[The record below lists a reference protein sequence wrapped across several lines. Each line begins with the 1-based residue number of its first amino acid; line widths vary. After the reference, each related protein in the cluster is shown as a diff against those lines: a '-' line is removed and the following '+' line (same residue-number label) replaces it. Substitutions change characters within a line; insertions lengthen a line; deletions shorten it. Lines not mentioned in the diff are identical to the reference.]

1 MSNILQDSWET
12 YAKNIRL
19 VLLFSIPFII
29 AFVIPLLAPLPTYV
43 SSGAIFLR
51 SASIFQNLT
60 AVGVSVIILS
70 LFLSLLFLS
79 FAFVAISLIVKGER
93 TFTKHP
99 RAVIR
104 DIERYTGKVFL
115 LLLVYAFVLIITDML
130 SFPLGLEG
138 VITPVVGFVLFIAI
152 FYAPTAIVID
162 NKRTFAAVKQSVKMV
177 VTKPQYFVLWFVLI
191 AVVVSVVDFVVI
203 LATSGVSSSYAGTTV
218 SSYLLLVVNSLFVL
232 PYFIMYQAEAYM
244 RRFPVLRR

>member
-1 MSNILQDSWET
+1 MSSILGDSWET

-43 SSGAIFLR
+43 SSGGIFLR
-51 SASIFQNLT
+51 SASIFQNVS

-70 LFLSLLFLS
+70 LFLSLLFIS

-93 TFTKHP
+93 TYTKHP
-99 RAVIR
+99 KAVIR
-104 DIERYTGKVFL
+104 DIERYTGKVFVVL
-115 LLLVYAFVLIITDML
+115 LLYALVLVVSDML
-130 SFPLGLEG
+130 SFPLGIQG
-138 VITPVVGFVLFIAI
+138 IVTPVVGFVFSIAI

-162 NKRTFAAVKQSVKMV
+162 NKRIFASLKQSVMLV
-177 VTKPQYFVLWFVLI
+177 ITKPSYFVTWFVLI
-191 AVVVSVVDFVVI
+191 AVVIALIDIVVI
-203 LATSGVSSSYAGTTV
+203 AISGATGATIST
-218 SSYLLLVVNSLFVL
+218 YLLLVINSLFVL
-232 PYFIMYQAEAYM
+232 PYFIVYQAEAYM